1 LKKNKKTKGRRMKK
15 KIKEE
20 TNKPLLLINEI
31 ASPKNVHFF
40 FSFQKALLWL
50 TLYDS
55 ILIRRLMRFGHF
67 CINVT
72 KIMK

>member
-40 FSFQKALLWL
+40 FLFKKLF
-50 TLYDS
+50 
-55 ILIRRLMRFGHF
+55 FG
-67 CINVT
+67 
-72 KIMK
+72 